1 MRVVGDVAFIDI
13 RLLVDGVV
21 AVLSMFNLDLVMVEI
36 AVGVDVVFHVRE
48 EDDIVIKGVSY
59 TLIPSLVLK
68 VVKMPRVVD
77 LQVHDIVTVIVDVD
91 EVCFE
96 DVQVFIVSNVDDVD
110 VDSLQV

>member
-91 EVCFE
+91 EVYFE
-96 DVQVFIVSNVDDVD
+96 DVRVYIVFIEDDV
-110 VDSLQV
+110 VVGFLLV